1 MNFST
6 LLFWQNPEFLR
17 HRRSELR
24 TTRALTVLA
33 VVFAICLL
41 VWLGCWG
48 SEQQQIAANHYR
60 ALQSQLSPE
69 KIAQL
74 DTQAP
79 IELWFNFYLF
89 LIYGQLAVLTF
100 WTLFR
105 CVQSISGERESKT
118 WDFQRV
124 TSLTAAEFLI
134 GKLFGEPIVGWLI
147 VLCCLPVTIIAA
159 GLGHAGLP
167 NILAAYVLILF
178 STLFVGVVGLWLSN
192 LLEARSRGIGMIGTI
207 ALYVFLGFAYTWASS
222 SFPGFAA
229 LSPVAEMSKLEGAS
243 VLEHAPTIF
252 GAPVSWLTMSVIL
265 YSTFGAWFVL
275 MILRSLKKDFDQIKT
290 LSRWQAV
297 SCATFLNFTAY
308 ALFQPQSWNV
318 DGHHITQFR
327 SDQFVAFMVAINA
340 VILFAMGLAMISPYD
355 HLKIW
360 WRERHGLESLLAEDS
375 PPAPVAGSLR
385 RHRLHPFN
393 VGNVRLEKRRG
404 L

>member
-178 STLFVGVVGLWLSN
+178 FN
-192 LLEARSRGIGMIGTI
+192 
-207 ALYVFLGFAYTWASS
+207 
-222 SFPGFAA
+222 
-229 LSPVAEMSKLEGAS
+229 
-243 VLEHAPTIF
+243 
-252 GAPVSWLTMSVIL
+252 
-265 YSTFGAWFVL
+265 
-275 MILRSLKKDFDQIKT
+275 
-290 LSRWQAV
+290 
-297 SCATFLNFTAY
+297 
-308 ALFQPQSWNV
+308 
-318 DGHHITQFR
+318 
-327 SDQFVAFMVAINA
+327 
-340 VILFAMGLAMISPYD
+340 
-355 HLKIW
+355 
-360 WRERHGLESLLAEDS
+360 
-375 PPAPVAGSLR
+375 SLR
-385 RHRLHPFN
+385 W
-393 VGNVRLEKRRG
+393 RG
-404 L
+404 GPLAL